1 MSTTDIRAV
10 SPSAALAA
18 SRASARG
25 YWVATLFVTLT
36 ALGAGFADL
45 LHVEPLY
52 GQLLHLGYPGYFA
65 TLLGL
70 FKIVGAVVLLA
81 PGSPLM
87 KEWAYAGMFCDYCC
101 AIVSHAVSGDG
112 AGAVIGPLFALVALA
127 ASWQLRPKARRLT

>member
-1 MSTTDIRAV
+1 MSTTDIRAL
-10 SPSAALAA
+10 STGAALAP
-18 SRASARG
+18 SRASARA
-25 YWVATLFVTLT
+25 YWVATLFVALT

-45 LHVEPLY
+45 LHAEPLF
-52 GQLLHLGYPGYFA
+52 GMMLHLGYPAYFA

-70 FKIVGAVVLLA
+70 FKIAGGVVLLA

-101 AIVSHAVSGDG
+101 AIASHAVSGDG
-112 AGAVIGPLFALVALA
+112 AGAVIGPVVALVALG